1 MHRATTQ
8 VSNDDLSGKGKE
20 SVFWAKI
27 ICGMAF
33 GFSSYFVTRFMEVPW
48 YLLILVFF
56 VPTMIIS
63 TFVIWRKAQVLRV
76 DVSIAE
82 AMKSALDFTGSWLM
96 AYIAFVTLAYFV
108 GW

>member
-1 MHRATTQ
+1 MHRATTP
-8 VSNDDLSGKGKE
+8 VSNDDLSVKGKE
-20 SVFWAKI
+20 NVFWTKI
-27 ICGMAF
+27 ICGMTF
-33 GFSSYFVTRFMEVPW
+33 GFSSYFVTRFTAAPW

-63 TFVIWRKAQVLRV
+63 TFVIWRKAQVLGV
-76 DVSIAE
+76 EISIAE
-82 AMKSALDFTGSWLM
+82 AMKSAFDFTGSWLM